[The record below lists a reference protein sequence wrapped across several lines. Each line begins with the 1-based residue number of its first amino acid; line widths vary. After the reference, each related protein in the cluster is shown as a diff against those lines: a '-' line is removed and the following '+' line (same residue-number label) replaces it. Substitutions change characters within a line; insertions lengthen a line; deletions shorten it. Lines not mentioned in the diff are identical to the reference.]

1 MIAIGNQFGGP
12 EQRGSFVHSMFNR
25 AMNVAAD
32 IRDANYNDGTEAW
45 INPIFILPGSVSKA
59 DFEGYKLGHFSRK
72 QKGLVVM
79 IAVPQPVANGED
91 IAEFVGMS
99 LREAVRLAAAHFA
112 DKGISFSTLK
122 AERIILAIEAELR
135 DGEPSEQ
142 SGSPST

>member
-12 EQRGSFVHSMFNR
+12 EQRGALIHTMLNR

-32 IRDANYNDGTEAW
+32 VREPSFDNGTEAW
-45 INPIFILPGSVSKA
+45 VNPIFILPGSVHRP

-79 IAVPQPVANGED
+79 IAVPQSVTDGND
-91 IAEFVGMS
+91 IAGFVSTS
-99 LREAVRLAAAHFA
+99 LREVVKMAAEYFA

-122 AERIILAIEAELR
+122 AEKIIIAIETNLV
-135 DGEPSEQ
+135 
-142 SGSPST
+142 TN